1 MSKPLAQWLAPP
13 HPTFRSH
20 ESKSL
25 PYKFIDQTL
34 DANPDAL
41 IVNMGSAWVRLH
53 DKVLNL
59 DLFLESE
66 VDVQGDLLAL
76 PFADSTIDAVVCT
89 GVLEH
94 VADAYLAAQEIHRV
108 MKPNGK
114 VYIEL
119 PWMQGI
125 HASPHDFQ
133 RWTPQGYVS
142 LFDGF
147 DIEYV
152 RVAAGPASALA
163 WMFQET
169 LALLFS
175 FNNETLYKIG
185 LRVFGWLAVPI
196 SWLDFFLE
204 KHPRAESIASG
215 FALQLKKTASFQT
228 QSKRLR

>member
-1 MSKPLAQWLAPP
+1 MKKVLAKYLAPP
-13 HPTFRSH
+13 HPTFRTRSS
-20 ESKSL
+20 EAM
-25 PYKFIDQTL
+25 PFEFIQQKL
-34 DANPDAL
+34 SSQPDAC
-41 IVNMGSAWVRLH
+41 IVNMGSAWIRLH
-53 DKVLNL
+53 EKVFNL
-59 DLFLESE
+59 DLFMEPE

-76 PFADSTIDAVVCT
+76 PFEDNSIDAIVCT

-94 VADAYLAAQEIHRV
+94 VSDAYLAAKEIHRV
-108 MKPNGK
+108 MKENGEA
-114 VYIEL
+114 YIEL

-133 RWTPQGYVS
+133 RWTPQGYER
-142 LFDGF
+142 LFQGF
-147 DIEYV
+147 EIEYIK
-152 RVAAGPASALA
+152 VATGPASALA

-175 FNNETLYKIG
+175 FRNETLYKIG

-215 FALQLKKTASFQT
+215 FALVLKKPALLQ
-228 QSKRLR
+228 KREE